1 MTPSISLQIPLAP
14 AIVAPT
20 EHEDRETRLAR
31 GEATDA
37 RWFVLVVLTVCA
49 DRAVRAVRVI
59 INDRDTQRIVLH
71 TVWTDWRD
79 VPLLTL
85 PLGTLS
91 SLSPLSLPTGTPET
105 MAVDLATALVASLT
119 YNADACLEQLGEP
132 IGSLPAQMP
141 GPQERAAL
149 RNTRDAAMA

>member
-1 MTPSISLQIPLAP
+1 MTPSISLQISLAP

-20 EHEDRETRLAR
+20 EHEDREIRLPR

-37 RWFVLVVLTVCA
+37 RWFVCVVLTVGA
-49 DRAVRAVRVI
+49 DRAMRAVRVI

-85 PLGTLS
+85 TLAT
-91 SLSPLSLPTGTPET
+91 LSLPTGTPET
-105 MAVDLATALVASLT
+105 MAADLAAALVASLT

-132 IGSLPAQMP
+132 IGSLPAQTP

>member
-1 MTPSISLQIPLAP
+1 MTPSISLQIPLAS

-20 EHEDRETRLAR
+20 EYAGRETRLAR

-37 RWFVLVVLTVCA
+37 RWFIRVVLTVGA
-49 DRAVRAVRVI
+49 DRAVQAVRVI

-91 SLSPLSLPTGTPET
+91 SLSLPTGTPET
-105 MAVDLATALVASLT
+105 MAADLATALVASLT

-132 IGSLPAQMP
+132 IGSLPAQAP